1 MIEIKITV
9 EEKENNRISISTTF
23 SNMTTMEDAAT
34 VVDVLNKSRDSIF
47 ESLLR
52 SMPEEVAHLN
62 SLPEPKR
69 AKYMKATKLKF

>member
-47 ESLLR
+47 ESLL
-52 SMPEEVAHLN
+52 
-62 SLPEPKR
+62 KR
-69 AKYMKATKLKF
+69 WRI

>member
-1 MIEIKITV
+1 MIEIEITV
-9 EEKENNRISISTTF
+9 EEKENDKISISTTF
-23 SNMTTMEDAAT
+23 SNMITMEDAAT

-47 ESLLR
+47 ESLLK
-52 SMPEEVAHLN
+52 SMPKEVAHLN